1 MGEQCNG
8 RRKKSTE
15 KKRPEIIL
23 SCPAL
28 IARHLFCPPVNC
40 LWWLDES
47 LVSGLAF
54 RLRSLRGKWRLS
66 AWHLLLYKGMGHES
80 LIASLFALVCGV
92 RSVIC
97 YLSFFLSFFIC
108 WFREEQMCVLQPFSA
123 NQDMCTCM
131 NHKYPTP
138 GNVCTSIGPFNKQE

>member
-1 MGEQCNG
+1 MGEG
-8 RRKKSTE
+8 KKKSTG

-54 RLRSLRGKWRLS
+54 RLRLCG
-66 AWHLLLYKGMGHES
+66 ANGDFLLGIYYCIWDTK
-80 LIASLFALVCGV
+80 V
-92 RSVIC
+92 
-97 YLSFFLSFFIC
+97 
-108 WFREEQMCVLQPFSA
+108 
-123 NQDMCTCM
+123 
-131 NHKYPTP
+131 
-138 GNVCTSIGPFNKQE
+138 